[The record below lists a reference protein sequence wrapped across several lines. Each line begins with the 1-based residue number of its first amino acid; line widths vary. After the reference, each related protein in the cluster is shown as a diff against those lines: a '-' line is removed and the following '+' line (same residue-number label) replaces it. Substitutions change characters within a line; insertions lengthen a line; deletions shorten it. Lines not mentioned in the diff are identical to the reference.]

1 MALLGVAS
9 ATWAAQMALPGVAT
23 ARGFWLAA
31 GGFALGFVG
40 LWAAAY
46 AALALLAPS
55 SSGSAAPGT
64 LCGVRRGTW
73 ALKAMMLCH
82 HSVVGPLALLALLQD
97 RGARQAVLCLG
108 CEEAAALLARD
119 PEGPSLAAQALVPV
133 TIGYMAAD
141 LLLVSQWS
149 LVKTGRVENALMGLH
164 HFLSMCSWPVTL
176 YFDYCS
182 RYILF
187 LLSYEV
193 TSVFLIVNWMLSTAG
208 MKKSSFYFASGLLF
222 TASFVLLRLVGGVP
236 QIFSMYTVPPVWHE
250 PVQRDV
256 PSWALWNGFIW
267 LMLPHVLNVF
277 WGVKVIQGF
286 LAVALGKGKKKED
299 KD

>member
-1 MALLGVAS
+1 MVLSG
-9 ATWAAQMALPGVAT
+9 WAAQMALPGVAS
-23 ARGFWLAA
+23 ARGFWMAA
-31 GGFALGFVG
+31 GGFAAGFIG
-40 LWAAAY
+40 LWAVAS
-46 AALALLAPS
+46 AALAL
-55 SSGSAAPGT
+55 SGKGPQI
-64 LCGVRRGTW
+64 CGVRRGTW

-82 HSVVGPLALLALLQD
+82 HSVVGPLALLALFQD
-97 RGARQAVLCLG
+97 PATRRAVLCLG
-108 CEEAAALLARD
+108 CEEAAALLTRD
-119 PEGPSLAAQALVPV
+119 PSGASLAAQALVPV

-141 LLLVSQWS
+141 LLLISQWS

-208 MKKSSFYFASGLLF
+208 MKKSPFYFASGLLF

-236 QIFSMYTVPPVWHE
+236 QIFSMYTVPPVWHK
-250 PVQRDV
+250 PVQNV
-256 PSWALWNGFIW
+256 PSWALWNGFLW